1 MLPQKVYEALR
12 WIISIVIP
20 ALSVLLSTLVGAWGW
35 NLPLDAVLATLS
47 AVALFLGTIFGISK
61 VVNDKSEETG
71 D

>member
-20 ALSVLLSTLVGAWGW
+20 AFSVLLSTLVGAWGW
-35 NLPLDAVLATLS
+35 NLPLDAILATLS
-47 AVALFLGTIFGISK
+47 AIALFLGTIFGISK
-61 VVNDKSEETG
+61 VVNDKSEGTG